1 MKIRVIHIIAKLELG
16 GAQRV
21 ILETIR
27 RLNPKL
33 FESILITGK
42 EGILVEEAVRIGKTL
57 NIKTYFLP
65 HFRREIRPFHDL
77 RALFTIKNILQEFR
91 TPPALSGIEG
101 HPASMI
107 IVHTHGSKAGVLG
120 RIAAKLAGI
129 PIVLH
134 TIHGFAFH
142 DFQNSWVR
150 RLYISVERFCG
161 KFTTILVAVS
171 KATQRKGLLAK
182 IGSPFQYRVVPP
194 GAVLEEFLH
203 VKVDPLVK
211 KGDLGIPKESP
222 VVGTITNFKPQKAP
236 LDFIHV
242 ARDVKQVVS
251 DCRFVMVGDGELR
264 GEVEGLVK
272 QYGLSDNVI
281 LLGWRRDVPEVLSVF
296 DLFLLT
302 SLWEGLPLVHG
313 EVMSEG
319 KPIVATRVDGTPEV
333 IDDGVNGFL
342 VDPKDIKGMV
352 DRVLRLLKDDGL
364 RKKMGEEGKKRAGRF
379 DIQSMVEKIEV
390 LYEEEIERVMQP

>member
-21 ILETIR
+21 ILEMIR
-27 RLNPKL
+27 HLNPKH
-33 FESILITGK
+33 FESILITGEK
-42 EGILVEEAVRIGKTL
+42 GILVEEAARIGQEL
-57 NIKTYFLP
+57 SIKICFLS
-65 HFRREIRPFHDL
+65 HLRREVHPVHDI
-77 RALFTIKNILQEFR
+77 RALLAIYKILYQLPI
-91 TPPALSGIEG
+91 TNYQSPV
-101 HPASMI
+101 
-107 IVHTHGSKAGVLG
+107 IVHTHGSKAGVIG
-120 RIAAKLAGI
+120 RIAAGMAGI
-129 PIVLH
+129 PIVFH

-142 DFQNSWVR
+142 DFQNPWVK

-171 KATQRKGLLAK
+171 KATQRKGLLNK
-182 IGSPFQYRVVPP
+182 IGSPSQYRVVPP
-194 GAVLEEFLH
+194 GTVLEEFLH

-236 LDFIHV
+236 LDFIRV
-242 ARDVKQVVS
+242 ARGVTEEIPE
-251 DCRFVMVGDGELR
+251 CRFIMVGDGELR
-264 GEVEGLVK
+264 SEIEGLVQK
-272 QYGLSDNVI
+272 HGLDDRVL
-281 LLGWRRDVPEVLSVF
+281 LLGWRRDVPEILSVF
-296 DLFLLT
+296 DIFLLT

-333 IDDGVNGFL
+333 IDDGENGFL
-342 VDPKDIKGMV
+342 VEPKDIKGMV
-352 DRVLRLLKDDGL
+352 DRVVRLLKDDGL

-379 DIQSMVEKIEV
+379 DIPKMVERIEK
-390 LYEEEIERVMQP
+390 LYEEEVDRVMQS